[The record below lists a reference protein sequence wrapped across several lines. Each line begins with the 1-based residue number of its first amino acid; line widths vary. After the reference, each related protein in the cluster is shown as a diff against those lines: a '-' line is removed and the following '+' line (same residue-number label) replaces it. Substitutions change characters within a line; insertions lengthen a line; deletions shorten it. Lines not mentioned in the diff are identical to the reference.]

1 MSEFVC
7 RVADADGRVFSH
19 VEAANT
25 LDEAR
30 QKLAERGLFVY
41 SVEARGGRVGSL
53 LRRRTGRQIGG
64 SDFLILNQ
72 QFNTLIKAGLP
83 ILRALELLAARASSS
98 RLRPVVEQIRDH
110 VREGKSLS
118 EAVDEAGV
126 FSKVYSTAILA
137 GEKSGNLPGVLDY
150 YIAYQRVST
159 GVKKKIAATLVYPV
173 LLITVAIIIVTYLVT
188 GVVPRFALLYRDM
201 NVELPTP
208 TRVLIA
214 LTVDYR
220 FLFLGFVALLALIA
234 MGVFLWSRTDEGGT
248 ALDRFKFRLPLVG
261 DTLLKFQVAQFSR
274 TLSTLLTGG
283 TPLVAGLQTAT
294 EAITS
299 KLLQSTVAEAT
310 QMVREGESLHAALA
324 SKGVMPKMA
333 VDMIEVGESSGAI
346 SPMLNSVAEFYEEE
360 VNLRLGAMVAI
371 IEPVLLIIM
380 GMFVAFILISDEL
393 PLLLGKKLLIRVATA
408 RQIADVLKRTEQS
421 QRVLEQATEAFALQA
436 PKEE

>member
-7 RVADADGRVFSH
+7 RVADSDGRVFSH
-19 VEAANT
+19 VEAANS

-30 QKLAERGLFVY
+30 QKLLDRGLYVY
-41 SVEARGGRVGSL
+41 SVESRGGRIGALV
-53 LRRRTGRQIGG
+53 RRKSGRQVRG
-64 SDFLILNQ
+64 SEFLILNQ

-83 ILRALELLAARASSS
+83 ILRALDLLATRASAPK
-98 RLRPVVEQIRDH
+98 LRPVITQIRDQ

-118 EAVDEAGV
+118 EAIDEAGM

-159 GVKKKIAATLVYPV
+159 GVRKKIVATLVYPV
-173 LLITVAIIIVTYLVT
+173 LLVTVAIIIVSYLVT
-188 GVVPRFALLYRDM
+188 GVIPKFALLYRDL
-201 NVELPTP
+201 NVSLPAP

-220 FLFLGFVALLALIA
+220 WIFVGVIGCLVLALA
-234 MGVFLWSRTDEGGT
+234 GVFLWSRTEEGGMSF
-248 ALDRFKFRLPLVG
+248 DRLKFRLPVIG

-274 TLSTLLTGG
+274 TLATLLTGG

-294 EAITS
+294 DAITS
-299 KLLQSTVAEAT
+299 KLLRSTVADAT

-324 SKGVMPKMA
+324 SKRVMPEMA
-333 VDMIEVGESSGAI
+333 TDMIEVGESSGAI

-360 VNLRLGAMVAI
+360 VTLRLATLIAF
-371 IEPVLLIIM
+371 IEPVLLIFIAL
-380 GMFVAFILISDEL
+380 FVAFILIALYL
-393 PLLLGKKLLIRVATA
+393 PIFSFSLGGST
-408 RQIADVLKRTEQS
+408 S
-421 QRVLEQATEAFALQA
+421 
-436 PKEE
+436 

>member
-1 MSEFVC
+1 MGEFVC

-19 VEAANT
+19 VEAAST

-41 SVEARGGRVGSL
+41 SVEARGGRIGSL
-53 LRRRTGRQIGG
+53 LRRPSGRQIGG

-83 ILRALELLAARASSS
+83 ILKSLDLLATRASSP
-98 RLRPVVEQIRDH
+98 RLRPVIAQIRDQI
-110 VREGKSLS
+110 REGKSLS

-126 FSKVYSTAILA
+126 FSKVYATAILA

-173 LLITVAIIIVTYLVT
+173 LLITVATVIVTYLVT
-188 GVVPRFALLYRDM
+188 GVVPKFALLYRDM

-208 TRVLIA
+208 TRILIA

-220 FLFLGFVALLALIA
+220 FHFLGFIVLLALIA
-234 MGVFLWSRTDEGGT
+234 MGVFLWSRTEEGGT
-248 ALDRFKFRLPLVG
+248 TFDRFKFRLPLVG

-274 TLSTLLTGG
+274 TLATLLTGG

-299 KLLQSTVAEAT
+299 KLLRSTVAEAT
-310 QMVREGESLHAALA
+310 QMVREGESLHAAL
-324 SKGVMPKMA
+324 SLRGVMPKMA

-360 VNLRLGAMVAI
+360 VNLRLAAMVAV
-371 IEPVLLIIM
+371 IEPALLIIM
-380 GMFVAFILISDEL
+380 GMFVAFILISLYL
-393 PLLLGKKLLIRVATA
+393 PIFSFSVNGA
-408 RQIADVLKRTEQS
+408 R
-421 QRVLEQATEAFALQA
+421 
-436 PKEE
+436 

>member
-83 ILRALELLAARASSS
+83 ILRALDLLATRASSA

-214 LTVDYR
+214 VTVDYR

-380 GMFVAFILISDEL
+380 GMFVAFILISLYL
-393 PLLLGKKLLIRVATA
+393 PIFSFSVK
-408 RQIADVLKRTEQS
+408 
-421 QRVLEQATEAFALQA
+421 
-436 PKEE
+436 